1 MGRLR
6 CVLVLFCLLAG
17 CDKQAAPEAKAKDAA
32 PPAAKAE
39 KKKAAPLAA
48 EAAAIEIAK
57 KAVAANDPA
66 WADKAVYEAKRDA
79 EGGGWWVTVWRIAA
93 YDKDGKPLFTPG
105 GHRGVRIDK
114 DGNVAAYM
122 RGE

>member
-1 MGRLR
+1 MTRPV
-6 CVLVLFCLLAG
+6 CVLAVIFLAVG
-17 CDKQAAPEAKAKDAA
+17 CDKQAAPDAKAKDAA

-39 KKKAAPLAA
+39 KKKAAPSAE
-48 EAAAIEIAK
+48 EAAAIEAAK
-57 KAVAANDPA
+57 KAVAENDPS
-66 WADKAVYEAKRDA
+66 WADKAIYEAKRDTDT
-79 EGGGWWVTVWRIAA
+79 GGWWVTVWRIAA

-114 DGNVAAYM
+114 DGKVTAYM